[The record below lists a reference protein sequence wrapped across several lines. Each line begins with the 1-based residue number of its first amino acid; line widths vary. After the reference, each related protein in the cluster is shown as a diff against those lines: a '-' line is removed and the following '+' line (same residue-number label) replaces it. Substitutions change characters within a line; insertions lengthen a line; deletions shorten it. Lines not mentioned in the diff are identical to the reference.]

1 MASLGVPLAVREATK
16 SDYKLARLTV
26 VYTATI
32 REHLTST
39 INNLKLGLKAIDNGV
54 DPVWPM
60 PARQERRAWRVTY
73 NKGPHHHGKFAV
85 EHYVFHDWRYKFTFH
100 NVGDPRPVISTVLGS
115 LSGDAAVTCDF
126 AWYFP
131 GTEEYLSDTRKT
143 QEAQEDTK
151 ELLFQGYEHYLKANY
166 VDMEHRKTCKADG
179 RWSSLRRDTGSVARG
194 LGHGDF
200 IVLDGRHTDRAAPPS
215 PWTLLLIAS
224 DTEAR
229 VTVTEEPAPCLR
241 MAAHHG
247 RMPAQEIVYQ
257 YNPLPR
263 EERSPRPTQEPE
275 GIDTPALVRPSHCD
289 PSIGEGYCLSMATR
303 IEDDAAAIDQRI
315 EALQAEIERLSRPS
329 PVGSEM
335 GSAFRD
341 SGTSLPQ
348 DPKGDG
354 ADHRLKVITEE
365 LSALG
370 EQWQLQKQGDA
381 ASVDVEGTS
390 GDRSGPSAEASKLQE
405 IAKQVEEMEV
415 VLGLRPLDPSRP
427 GQEHI
432 VGPAVAGHIDLL
444 YDTALR
450 LLRQSSCLEKHFTLD
465 TRWSERDSTTC
476 PEVLHASGVF
486 TEVID
491 RRLRFT
497 SLDNSSHTE
506 EILRLQEKYDGLG
519 AVLDGLVGTCES
531 LQARGEYLRHARRF
545 VADLRAVE
553 ERSGRLQKIL
563 NSLQ

>member
-85 EHYVFHDWRYKFTFH
+85 KHYVFHDWRYKFTFH
-100 NVGDPRPVISTVLGS
+100 NVADPRPVISTVLGS

-131 GTEEYLSDTRKT
+131 GTEEYLSETRKT

-179 RWSSLRRDTGSVARG
+179 RWSSLRRDTGSVAR
-194 LGHGDF
+194 
-200 IVLDGRHTDRAAPPS
+200 
-215 PWTLLLIAS
+215 

-229 VTVTEEPAPCLR
+229 VTVTEEAAPYLR

-263 EERSPRPTQEPE
+263 EDRSPRLAEEPE
-275 GIDTPALVRPSHCD
+275 GIETPALVRPSHCD
-289 PSIGEGYCLSMATR
+289 PSLGEGYCLSMATR
-303 IEDDAAAIDQRI
+303 IEDDAVAIDQRM
-315 EALQAEIERLSRPS
+315 EALQAEIESLSRPS
-329 PVGSEM
+329 PVGNEV
-335 GSAFRD
+335 GLAFRD
-341 SGTSLPQ
+341 SGTSLQ
-348 DPKGDG
+348 QNLKGDG
-354 ADHRLKVITEE
+354 TDHRLKGMTEE

-370 EQWQLQKQGDA
+370 EQWRLQKQGDA
-381 ASVDVEGTS
+381 ASADVEGTS
-390 GDRSGPSAEASKLQE
+390 GDRSGPSAEASELQE
-405 IAKQVEEMEV
+405 AARRVEEMEV
-415 VLGLRPLDPSRP
+415 VLGLRPRDPARP

-465 TRWSERDSTTC
+465 SRWSERDSTVC

-486 TEVID
+486 AEVID
-491 RRLRFT
+491 RRRRSM
-497 SLDNSSHTE
+497 SLDTSSHAE
-506 EILRLQEKYDGLG
+506 EIQRLQEKYDGLG

-553 ERSGRLQKIL
+553 ERSERLQKIL

>member
-1 MASLGVPLAVREATK
+1 MEDIL
-16 SDYKLARLTV
+16 
-26 VYTATI
+26 I
-32 REHLTST
+32 
-39 INNLKLGLKAIDNGV
+39 
-54 DPVWPM
+54 
-60 PARQERRAWRVTY
+60 ERRRH
-73 NKGPHHHGKFAV
+73 PHG
-85 EHYVFHDWRYKFTFH
+85 RY
-100 NVGDPRPVISTVLGS
+100 
-115 LSGDAAVTCDF
+115 
-126 AWYFP
+126 
-131 GTEEYLSDTRKT
+131 
-143 QEAQEDTK
+143 
-151 ELLFQGYEHYLKANY
+151 
-166 VDMEHRKTCKADG
+166 
-179 RWSSLRRDTGSVARG
+179 SSSSSN
-194 LGHGDF
+194 
-200 IVLDGRHTDRAAPPS
+200 PE
-215 PWTLLLIAS
+215 

-229 VTVTEEPAPCLR
+229 VTVTEEPAPYLR

-263 EERSPRPTQEPE
+263 EDRSPRLAEEPE

-289 PSIGEGYCLSMATR
+289 PSLGEGYCLSMATR

-329 PVGSEM
+329 PVGNEV
-335 GSAFRD
+335 GPAFRD
-341 SGTSLPQ
+341 PGASLPQ

-354 ADHRLKVITEE
+354 TDLRLKGMTED

-370 EQWQLQKQGDA
+370 EQWRLQKQGDV
-381 ASVDVEGTS
+381 ASADVEGTS

-405 IAKQVEEMEV
+405 AARQVEEMEV
-415 VLGLRPLDPSRP
+415 VLGLRPLKPARP

-450 LLRQSSCLEKHFTLD
+450 LLRQSSCLERHFTLD
-465 TRWSERDSTTC
+465 SRWSELDSTAAC

-486 TEVID
+486 AEVID
-491 RRLRFT
+491 RRLRST
-497 SLDNSSHTE
+497 SLDTSSHTE
-506 EILRLQEKYDGLG
+506 EILRLQEKYDGVG